1 MDKSKKAKKVELSII
16 VAMYNEEAVIPA
28 FFERILSILTKMQVT
43 YEIVCVDDGSTDT
56 THSLLYQ
63 FSLPNEQ
70 IKVISFSR
78 NFGKEIALSA
88 GLDFATGQAV
98 VFIDADLQ
106 DPPELIEKF
115 YTLWK
120 AGYENVYG
128 TRSFRNSDSFL
139 KKSTANLFY
148 TIFNKLSETPMPPN
162 AGDFRLLGP
171 KAIKA
176 LKRIREKRRFMKG
189 LYTWVGFKSISVP
202 YERQKR
208 VAGHSKF
215 TFWSLWNFALEG
227 ITSHSSILIRSWT
240 YLGLISVIL
249 ALVLAIH
256 LLIDYFISKNNPNG
270 FYLTILTI
278 LFFGSVQITSLGIIG
293 EYIARIHEE
302 VKGRPLYIVE
312 QTYNLEDKEED

>member
-1 MDKSKKAKKVELSII
+1 MAKNKKTAKIELSII
-16 VAMYNEEAVIPA
+16 VAMYNEEAVIHA
-28 FFERILSILTKMQVT
+28 FFEKILSILTKMQVA
-43 YEIVCVDDGSTDT
+43 YEIICVDDGSTDT
-56 THSLLYQ
+56 TLSLLYQ
-63 FSLPNEQ
+63 FSVPNEQ

-115 YTLWK
+115 YALWK
-120 AGYENVYG
+120 EGYENVYG
-128 TRSFRNSDSFL
+128 TRLLRKSDALL
-139 KKSTANLFY
+139 KRTTARLFY
-148 TIFNKLSETPMPPN
+148 HIFNKLSETPMPPN

-189 LYTWVGFKSISVP
+189 LYTWVGFKSIGVP

-208 VAGHSKF
+208 VAGRSKF

-240 YLGLISVIL
+240 YLGLISVVL
-249 ALVLAIH
+249 ALILAIH
-256 LLIDYFISKNNPNG
+256 LLIDYFISNNNPNG

-293 EYIARIHEE
+293 EYISRIHEE

-312 QTYNLEDKEED
+312 QTYNLETTEDK